1 MPAEARTHEN
11 GSSEMRVLLSTY
23 GSRGDVE
30 PMVGLAV
37 RLRALDAEVRVCALP
52 DFAELLARVGA
63 PLVPV
68 GQPERPM
75 VHGATPPS
83 SADLPRRVAELD
95 AAQFDTVAAV
105 AEGCDALAAGGMM
118 PAGVWL

>member
-1 MPAEARTHEN
+1 MPAEARTYGN
-11 GSSEMRVLLSTY
+11 GGSEMRVLLSTY

-30 PMVGLAV
+30 PMVRLAV
-37 RLRALDAEVRVCALP
+37 RLRALGAEVRVRTPP
-52 DFAELLARVGA
+52 DFAELPDRVGA

-68 GQPERPM
+68 GQPARPM
-75 VHGATPPS
+75 AHGATPPT
-83 SADLPRRVAELD
+83 ADLPPRA
-95 AAQFDTVAAV
+95 

>member
-1 MPAEARTHEN
+1 MPAEARTYGN

-37 RLRALDAEVRVCALP
+37 RLRALGAEVRVCAPP
-52 DFAELLARVGA
+52 DFAELLARGGV

-68 GQPERPM
+68 GQPVRPP
-75 VHGATPPS
+75 VTAATPPS
-83 SADLPRRVAELD
+83 AADLPPRAAKLV
-95 AAQFDTVAAV
+95 AAQIDTVAVAV
-105 AEGCDALAAGGMM
+105 EECDAPVATGVM
-118 PAGVWL
+118 PAGMRL

>member
-1 MPAEARTHEN
+1 
-11 GSSEMRVLLSTY
+11 MRVLLSTY

-37 RLRALDAEVRVCALP
+37 QLRALDAEVPVCAPP
-52 DFAELLARVGA
+52 DFAEPLARVGV

-68 GQPERPM
+68 GQPVRPL
-75 VHGATPPS
+75 VTGATPPS
-83 SADLPRRVAELD
+83 ADLPGRAAELV
-95 AAQFDTVAAV
+95 AAQFDTVAAA
-105 AEGCDALAAGGMM
+105 AEGCDALVATGVM